1 MPLAKRE
8 GGGEAPYGGDFIIKL
23 IKNKIYINYKI

>member
-8 GGGEAPYGGDFIIKL
+8 GRGEAPYGGDFIIKL
-23 IKNKIYINYKI
+23 ILNIYNLRK